1 MLRIPNF
8 WGLKD
13 QAHLP
18 QFRNMEGVISIS
30 YDQNQ
35 AIFDLRQLDISLPQD
50 FGIALIPVGAQD
62 VAATVLH
69 AS

>member
-1 MLRIPNF
+1 
-8 WGLKD
+8 
-13 QAHLP
+13 
-18 QFRNMEGVISIS
+18 MEGVISIS